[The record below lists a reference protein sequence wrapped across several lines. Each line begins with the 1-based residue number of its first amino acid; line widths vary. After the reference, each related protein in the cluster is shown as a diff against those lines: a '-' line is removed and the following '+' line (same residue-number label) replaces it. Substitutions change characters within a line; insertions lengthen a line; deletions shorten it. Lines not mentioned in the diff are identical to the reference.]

1 MNRLKG
7 EIISSAVGRLHMSEE
22 GVGTR
27 RYCFVPEFTGFA
39 GHFPGFPILPA
50 VVQILCGVVVAEEIK
65 GALLEPT
72 SIHKAKFLLKV
83 KPGQEIEVQCREKSI
98 HGRDGFE
105 VHLNTDEGLASSFLM
120 AYALKDSKK

>member
-1 MNRLKG
+1 MNRLKS
-7 EIISSAVGRLHMSEE
+7 EILSSAVSSLHMSED

-27 RYCFVPEFTGFA
+27 RYCFGPEFIGFE

-50 VVQILCGVVVAEEIK
+50 VVQILCGIVVAEEIK

-72 SIHKAKFLLKV
+72 NIHKAKFLLKV

-98 HGRDGFE
+98 QDQNGFE
-105 VHLNTDEGLASSFLM
+105 VRLNTDEGLASSFSM

>member
-1 MNRLKG
+1 MNRLKS
-7 EIISSAVGRLHMSEE
+7 EIISSAVGSLHMSED

-27 RYCFVPEFTGFA
+27 TYCFGPEFIGFE

-65 GALLEPT
+65 GAFLEPLN
-72 SIHKAKFLLKV
+72 IHKAKFLLKL

-98 HGRDGFE
+98 QGQDGFE
-105 VHLNTDEGLASSFLM
+105 VHIKTDEGLASSFSIE
-120 AYALKDSKK
+120 YALKDSKK